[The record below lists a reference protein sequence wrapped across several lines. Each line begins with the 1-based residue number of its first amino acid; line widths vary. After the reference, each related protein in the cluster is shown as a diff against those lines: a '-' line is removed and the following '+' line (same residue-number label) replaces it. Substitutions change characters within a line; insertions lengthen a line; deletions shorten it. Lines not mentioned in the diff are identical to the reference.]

1 MAGQL
6 GSGADAPRPGAP
18 RELRTDRLWLRRWR
32 PADLAPFAALNSDA
46 RVMEYFSAVLSA
58 EESNRMGSRIE
69 AHFEERGFGLWAIE
83 IPNVTSFAGFIGLTV
98 ARFEARFT
106 PCVEIGWRLAHE
118 HWGRGYATE
127 GAQATLEFGFTALG
141 LQEVVS
147 FTTAGNMRSR
157 RVMEKL
163 GMSHDPADDFD
174 YPLLP
179 DGHPLRR
186 HVLYRW
192 LAGPGERHRE
202 GTARRKAALADLRSR
217 LGG

>member
-1 MAGQL
+1 
-6 GSGADAPRPGAP
+6 
-18 RELRTDRLWLRRWR
+18 
-32 PADLAPFAALNSDA
+32 
-46 RVMEYFSAVLSA
+46 MEYFSAVLSA

-141 LQEVVS
+141 LEEVVS